1 MISNS
6 GHDEN
11 GRATGGAA
19 GDQTGTEWEIRS
31 WYNRPWDC
39 VLRHPDPK
47 VGALIAELAIEAAN
61 NNCIGYDQ
69 GNRDTFWVAL
79 QKAKYRPANITIKC
93 ESDCSAGV
101 IAITK
106 AAGYLLGLAKLQ
118 KLSATYTGDM
128 KAAYKKA
135 GFSVLTAK
143 KYLSSDDYLLPGD
156 ILLNENH
163 HTATNIT
170 AGKIAEAA
178 VDFVRNDK
186 TVDQLAA
193 EVINGDWGNDP
204 ARSQKLMAAGY
215 DPAAVQKRVNEL
227 LSSSTETAN
236 VVIGKRKA
244 TTQPDAEAV
253 YKQLYEAIGNVYGV
267 CGLMGNLYAESALLP
282 VNLQN
287 TFEKKLGYNDKSYT
301 DAVDSGKYTNF
312 EKDSAGYGL
321 AQWTFWSR
329 KRGLKAYADSLK
341 SSVGNQETQIEYL
354 LIELSGSFASVL
366 RGLKAAKSVREASD
380 LVLTKFEQP
389 SDQSESMKATR
400 AGYGRKYLEMFAG
413 ELPAAEPTV
422 KEPTRID
429 YAAEK
434 DATVSGPHRYKTTA
448 NLRLRAGAG
457 TDKQILATLTTG
469 ASVVWYGYYTTV
481 KETRWLLVETSA
493 GTGFVSSKY
502 LREA

>member
-1 MISNS
+1 M
-6 GHDEN
+6 
-11 GRATGGAA
+11 
-19 GDQTGTEWEIRS
+19 
-31 WYNRPWDC
+31 
-39 VLRHPDPK
+39 
-47 VGALIAELAIEAAN
+47 
-61 NNCIGYDQ
+61 
-69 GNRDTFWVAL
+69 
-79 QKAKYRPANITIKC
+79 
-93 ESDCSAGV
+93 

-106 AAGYLLGLAKLQ
+106 AAGYLLGLVKLQ

-156 ILLNENH
+156 IPLNESH
-163 HTATNIT
+163 HTAINIT
-170 AGKIAEAA
+170 AGKNAEAA

-215 DPAAVQKRVNEL
+215 DPAAVQKKVNEL
-227 LSSSTETAN
+227 LSSSTETAERRD
-236 VVIGKRKA
+236 RKA
-244 TTQPDAEAV
+244 ESVTTPDAEAV
-253 YKQLYEAIGNVYGV
+253 YKTLYEAIGNVYGV

-287 TFEKKLGYNDKSYT
+287 SFEKKLGYNDKSYT

-341 SSVGNQETQIEYL
+341 SSIGNQETQLEYL

-366 RGLKAAKSVREASD
+366 RGLKTAKSLREASD

-389 SDQSESMKATR
+389 SDQSEGMKATR
-400 AGYGRKYLEMFAG
+400 ASYGRKYLEMFAG
-413 ELPAAEPTV
+413 ELPAAEPVV

-429 YAAEK
+429 YATEK
-434 DATVSGPHRYKTTA
+434 DATVSGVHRFKTTT

-457 TDKQILATLTTG
+457 TDKAILATLTTG
-469 ASVVWYGYYTTV
+469 ATVVWYGYFTAV
-481 KETRWLLVETSA
+481 KGTRWLLVETSA